1 MKRGRREKLVV
12 SILPNLMRVVAGEL
26 HFKEYAE
33 KYLQEK
39 YRIGVHW
46 FSTTNV
52 QFLASLP
59 DSLGNLVLD
68 ELTLKGMTVDSM
80 LLLDLIQRA

>member
-1 MKRGRREKLVV
+1 MKRRRREKLVV

-39 YRIGVHW
+39 YRIGVH
-46 FSTTNV
+46 
-52 QFLASLP
+52 
-59 DSLGNLVLD
+59 
-68 ELTLKGMTVDSM
+68 
-80 LLLDLIQRA
+80 